1 MTNVTPRIRLHIPA
15 GTTAATTAPVRLT
28 TQANGLTTVEQ
39 GAFELIGNS
48 LQFTQL
54 AKRRGVAMT
63 QTTLTADV
71 TVGNNDATE
80 SAALITAE
88 HGANYLEVG
97 KCEEIVLRGVIQ
109 QTAAGGGQ
117 LQVRVKY
124 AGSTISTT
132 QTNIGVIAAGTP
144 FEFRVSATVRSVG
157 GSGTMQINSV
167 LWIDG
172 VANIP
177 DSTTLASIDTTT
189 AQNTTI
195 TMQWTAAQANNVLT
209 VNQGRVL
216 CIEKNK

>member
-1 MTNVTPRIRLHIPA
+1 MTNVTPRIRLHVPA

-63 QTTLTADV
+63 QDVLTSDV
-71 TVGNNDATE
+71 TLGNSAVE

-88 HGANYLEVG
+88 HGAGYLQVG
-97 KCEEIVLRGVIQ
+97 KCEEIVLRGIVR

-117 LQVRVKY
+117 LQVRTKY
-124 AGSTISTT
+124 AGVTIATT
-132 QTNIGVIAAGTP
+132 QTVIGVISAGTP

-195 TMQWTAAQANNVLT
+195 TMQWTSAQTDNT
-209 VNQGRVL
+209 ITINQGRVL
-216 CIEKNK
+216 CIETNK

>member
-1 MTNVTPRIRLHIPA
+1 MTNVTPRIRLHVPA

-39 GAFELIGNS
+39 GAIELIGNS

-63 QTTLTADV
+63 QDVLTSDV
-71 TVGNNDATE
+71 TLGNSAVE

-88 HGANYLEVG
+88 HGAGYLQVG
-97 KCEEIVLRGVIQ
+97 KCEEIVLRGIVR

-117 LQVRVKY
+117 LQVRTKY
-124 AGSTISTT
+124 AGVTIATT
-132 QTNIGVIAAGTP
+132 QTVIGVISAGTP

-195 TMQWTAAQANNVLT
+195 TMQWTSAQTDNT
-209 VNQGRVL
+209 ITINQGRVL
-216 CIEKNK
+216 CIETNK

>member
-1 MTNVTPRIRLHIPA
+1 MTNVTPTIRLHIPA

-39 GAFELIGNS
+39 GAIELIGNS

-54 AKRRGVAMT
+54 AKRRGVALT
-63 QTTLTADV
+63 QDVLTADV
-71 TVGNNDATE
+71 TIGNTAVE
-80 SAALITAE
+80 SAALITVQ
-88 HGANYLEVG
+88 HGAGYLEVG
-97 KCEEIVLRGVIQ
+97 KCEEVVLRGIIQ

-124 AGSTISTT
+124 AGSTLSTT
-132 QTNIGVIAAGTP
+132 QTVIGVVSAGTP
-144 FEFRVSATVRSVG
+144 FEFRVSCTVRSIG

-189 AQNTTI
+189 AQNTTV
-195 TMQWTAAQANNVLT
+195 TMQWTSAQTNNT
-209 VNQGRVL
+209 ITINQGRIL
-216 CIEKNK
+216 CIENNK